1 MALGW
6 VGFGSEVS
14 EGELTNRRAALQY
27 NVPKSTLH
35 DWIVGKVIPGANVAA
50 PQYLKDEELE
60 LVEFLLGAASI
71 GYPKTVQEVKAIEG
85 AIVACKLG
93 LETVT
98 VSQGWWEKFRR
109 RHPNLSLRSAES
121 LSIVQFQ

>member
-1 MALGW
+1 M
-6 VGFGSEVS
+6 
-14 EGELTNRRAALQY
+14 
-27 NVPKSTLH
+27 
-35 DWIVGKVIPGANVAA
+35 
-50 PQYLKDEELE
+50 
-60 LVEFLLGAASI
+60 LGAASI

-109 RHPNLSLRSAES
+109 RHPKLSLRSAES
-121 LSIVQFQ
+121 LPFRRAISVTFPFMLVIYIIVVRCT